1 MIRALLTLLCV
12 AFIGCASNRQAPAP
26 TLPTPG
32 RKTVVIKSAKAFVPR
47 ASYSF
52 GWTDCAPQP
61 PGAVYRVYETT
72 NLVEW
77 ILIAE
82 TTDHSFTVPCA
93 KPAAF
98 YKVSAFMNGIEAFA
112 VKYCPED

>member
-1 MIRALLTLLCV
+1 MRAFLALVCV
-12 AFIGCASNRQAPAP
+12 ALCGCASNRQAPA
-26 TLPTPG
+26 PTPG
-32 RKTVVIKSAKAFVPR
+32 RKTVVIKSAKSFVPR

-61 PGAVYRVYETT
+61 PGVVYRVYETT
-72 NLVEW
+72 NFVEW
-77 ILIAE
+77 TLIAE
-82 TTDHSFTVPCA
+82 TPDHSFTVHFE

-98 YKVSAFMNGIEAFA
+98 YKVSAFVNGIEAFA